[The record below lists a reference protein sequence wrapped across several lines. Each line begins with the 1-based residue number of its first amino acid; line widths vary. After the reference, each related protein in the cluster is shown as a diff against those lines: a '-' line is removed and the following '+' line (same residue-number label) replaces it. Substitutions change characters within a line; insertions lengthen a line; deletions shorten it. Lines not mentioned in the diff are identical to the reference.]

1 MSEKVKY
8 VITGKVSNGP
18 LIFQSL
24 QKRVHP
30 GRVSWLIYGDT
41 WEPMTLYVLKNV
53 ISLPF

>member
-24 QKRVHP
+24 QKRDAP
-30 GRVSWLIYGDT
+30 RRAAWLIYGDT
-41 WEPMTLYVLKNV
+41 WEPMTLYVLKNF